1 MKKILENIE
10 AIRKEKNINQDVLAE
25 KLGMSQSA
33 YSRYLT
39 TKDDLWLS
47 QILQICDIL
56 DTPLNDVVTYPD
68 RYVPADQVT
77 HHCDACREKDEII
90 KNLNDYI
97 QLLKNK

>member
-10 AIRKEKNINQDVLAE
+10 AIRKEKGINQNVLAE
-25 KLGMSQSA
+25 KLGMKQGQ

-39 TKDDLWLS
+39 QQDDLWLS

-56 DTPLNDVVTYPD
+56 GTPLNDIVTYPEK
-68 RYVPADQVT
+68 YVPADQVT
-77 HHCDACREKDEII
+77 HHCDSCNEKDEII

>member
-1 MKKILENIE
+1 MKRILENIE
-10 AIRKEKNINQDVLAE
+10 AIRKEKGINQDILAQR
-25 KLGMSQSA
+25 LGIAQSA

-39 TKDDLWLS
+39 EKNDLWLS

-56 DTPLNDVVTYPD
+56 DTPLNDIVTYPEK
-68 RYVPADQVT
+68 YVPADQVI